1 MKFYQGKNTLQ
12 VSLGSR
18 ELNSSWDS
26 KNSEKISEPGKTL
39 NPLKANQK
47 KEKKPALRSHRQS
60 PLNKTINIEREREN
74 LRLGIK
80 LFKQ

>member
-1 MKFYQGKNTLQ
+1 
-12 VSLGSR
+12 
-18 ELNSSWDS
+18 
-26 KNSEKISEPGKTL
+26 
-39 NPLKANQK
+39 LKANQK